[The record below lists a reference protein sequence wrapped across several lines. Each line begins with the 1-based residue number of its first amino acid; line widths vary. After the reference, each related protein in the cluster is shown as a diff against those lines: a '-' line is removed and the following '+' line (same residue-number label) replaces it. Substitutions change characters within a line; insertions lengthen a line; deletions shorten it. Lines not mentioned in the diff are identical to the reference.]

1 MLSSRTVV
9 LTPLER
15 FLNLS
20 QPGRAWSIF
29 QRKENDH
36 GGRQVESK
44 ATERVDAAVA
54 IRGSGVGRG
63 ASPSRRDRCGQ
74 QRPLR
79 GGAARSR
86 CRAGAPVRMLH
97 GGLASFSGLV
107 AGLWSED
114 GGDAVHRRLLDS
126 AVRDSGRTW
135 VRGLFGK
142 RAAHQESARAQER
155 RPREPVV
162 AEAAHLRTTQQL
174 VPTDGR
180 NPRGADLLAATG
192 RACTRGVHLHPAD
205 AEGADA
211 DERAVGECDQ
221 RSERVNRTNDCAR
234 DSGWGARSEETSG
247 VEPSYNNS
255 AVLPEFGHRVAGSQV
270 GRVGLATIAPDYL

>member
-114 GGDAVHRRLLDS
+114 GGDAGHRRLLDS
-126 AVRDSGRTW
+126 AV
-135 VRGLFGK
+135 
-142 RAAHQESARAQER
+142 
-155 RPREPVV
+155 
-162 AEAAHLRTTQQL
+162 
-174 VPTDGR
+174 
-180 NPRGADLLAATG
+180 ADPG